1 MLHCRRFPKYVI
13 YCEMMQQIR
22 NDDNCWND
30 LRWHNNGSRT
40 LVAGVSRRSV
50 VFIPRPVH
58 VGIVV
63 NEEAER
69 QGFFWVF
76 LFISVSV
83 IPPMLRTHYIIY
95 HRRHVISEIDSIAK

>member
-1 MLHCRRFPKYVI
+1 MTV
-13 YCEMMQQIR
+13 
-22 NDDNCWND
+22 
-30 LRWHNNGSRT
+30 RWHNNSSRT

-50 VFIPRPVH
+50 MFNPRPVH
-58 VGIVV
+58 VEIVV

-69 QGFFWVF
+69 QVFWVF

-83 IPPMLRTHYIIY
+83 IPPVLRTHYIVY